1 MNILYNRF
9 YASPEPFS
17 RALGFAYDALV
28 KGPYKFDAYET
39 WTKLSERISQGVYMG
54 DGLLLPHTRIPGL
67 PGPLMTF
74 AVCPK
79 GFTGVTIPG
88 GEIPQFLCL
97 LLSPAESALVHTQTI
112 AEVAKLLLNKEW
124 KARALAC
131 SDDAQVAALF

>member
-1 MNILYNRF
+1 
-9 YASPEPFS
+9 
-17 RALGFAYDALV
+17 
-28 KGPYKFDAYET
+28 
-39 WTKLSERISQGVYMG
+39 
-54 DGLLLPHTRIPGL
+54 
-67 PGPLMTF
+67 MTF